1 MQQQEEPPYP
11 SHQSYDPPQNE
22 QPSSDLEN
30 LLNQPQIDLPK
41 SYKQTMK
48 KARDSFMRS
57 DRPDFI
63 PSESLELENLIR
75 GERKSTMK
83 WPTVL
88 DWLPE
93 LKANPRLIMNAVV
106 GGIIVATV
114 TVPQSM
120 AYCTMVDFPVKFGVF
135 SCTIA
140 LIIYSL
146 FASSKQL
153 SIGPLATTY
162 MMMGQAIDGYT
173 NGKVSGVREI
183 YGRNMAFM
191 IGMFLIIMGFLRLG
205 FIENVFSQPI
215 MMGYLVATGF
225 LIIVDQIPQICNIPM
240 DGQIW
245 TKFIDFFTNFMDINI
260 ASLVIGIICCLIF
273 YVTHYVKTRKYP
285 KSLFLSCMALY
296 VTIIGT
302 ALSWGL
308 DWKHKWGLKLA
319 DEVPNTFPPFDVSF
333 LDGSKLSTCWGD
345 ALKISLVSYTASL
358 LISKQLAKKYNYP
371 INATYEFFGLGLA
384 NLIGSFFTALPA
396 FGSLVRSPIIE
407 ITGARSQLA
416 GFVTG
421 VTVIIAAL
429 AINFAL
435 EQIPI
440 TVISAFVVFSCS
452 LVFGDLPELIF
463 MAKYFKKDFLFF
475 CLSFLC
481 CVFLGLANGL
491 IISIAVSMLYV
502 LYNSSK
508 SIWTFKTFM
517 TDEERLPSPEEDMRK
532 KQKERMNTQ
541 NYMDALNE
549 KEPSPWIS
557 NLRRL
562 SNTSWG
568 KNPNNQVLTAYD
580 ICLCHDLE
588 CPRKCHIMVI
598 SFYGFLN
605 YANVKS
611 LKENADFL
619 SLDVDAL
626 ESYSQKTEEISKKAE
641 VAENK
646 PDAKDFNIEKSN
658 LTVIHEV
665 EEADDRKSNEVHN
678 MQLDG
683 DDEIVP
689 EKNNKPVSIND
700 EPIEK
705 QLDAP
710 LLTPPEKKILT
721 EAQIKKLEMKRS
733 ATIRGI
739 IFDCSRLEEIDITA
753 LRTLKTFIDD
763 MKGKKPKIFV
773 RFAELW
779 SVKVKK
785 VLEVG
790 KYDKDILKY
799 AERDTMSV
807 LFRMCADILKF
818 ENEKE

>member
-1 MQQQEEPPYP
+1 MQQQEDPLP
-11 SHQSYDPPQNE
+11 SDDQLQNG
-22 QPSSDLEN
+22 PSADLEN
-30 LLNQPQIDLPK
+30 LLNQPQEDLPK

-57 DRPDFI
+57 DRPEFM

-88 DWLPE
+88 DWAPE

-140 LIIYSL
+140 LIVYSL

-173 NGKVSGVREI
+173 NGKVLAEREI

-191 IGMFLIIMGFLRLG
+191 IGFFLIMMGFLRLG

-240 DGQIW
+240 QGQIW
-245 TKFIDFFTNFMDINI
+245 SKFSDFFTNFMDINV

-273 YVTHYVKTRKYP
+273 YATHYIKTRKYP

-308 DWKHKWGLKLA
+308 DWKTKLGLKLA
-319 DEVPNTFPPFDVSF
+319 DEVPNTFPPFDISF

-371 INATYEFFGLGLA
+371 INATYEFYGLGLA
-384 NLIGSFFTALPA
+384 NLVGSFFTALPA

-421 VTVIIAAL
+421 FTVIIAAL
-429 AINFAL
+429 AVNFAL

-463 MAKYFKKDFLFF
+463 MAKYFMKDFLFF

-517 TDEERLPSPEEDMRK
+517 TDEERLPSSEEEMRK

-541 NYMDALNE
+541 NYMNALNE
-549 KEPSPWIS
+549 NEPSPWIS

-568 KNPNNQVLTAYD
+568 KNPNNQVLTAFD

-588 CPRKCHIMVI
+588 CHKKCHIMVI

-626 ESYSQKTEEISKKAE
+626 ENYSQKTEEKSKENGE
-641 VAENK
+641 VAEADFKENRSNL
-646 PDAKDFNIEKSN
+646 AVIQEEEEREKDWKSN
-658 LTVIHEV
+658 DDNNMELNGE
-665 EEADDRKSNEVHN
+665 DRKLS
-678 MQLDG
+678 
-683 DDEIVP
+683 
-689 EKNNKPVSIND
+689 EKNDKPFSIND

-705 QLDAP
+705 KLDANKEP
-710 LLTPPEKKILT
+710 LLTPAEKTKLT
-721 EAQIKKLEMKRS
+721 EAQIKRLEIKRS
-733 ATIRGI
+733 TTIRGI
-739 IFDCSRLEEIDITA
+739 IFDCSRLEEMDITA
-753 LRTLKTFIDD
+753 LRTLKVFIDD

-785 VLEVG
+785 VLEAG

>member
-1 MQQQEEPPYP
+1 MNP
-11 SHQSYDPPQNE
+11 STSPITLPNNTTPQ
-22 QPSSDLEN
+22 DIEN
-30 LLNQPQIDLPK
+30 LLNQPHQPHQDSNK
-41 SYKQTMK
+41 SYNQTMK

-57 DRPDFI
+57 DHPEFK

-75 GERKSTMK
+75 GERKTTMK

-88 DWLPE
+88 DWGSE
-93 LKANPRLIMNAVV
+93 LIKNPKLAINSIV

-120 AYCTMVDFPVKFGVF
+120 AYCTMVNFSVSFGVY

-162 MMMGQAIDGYT
+162 MMMGQAIDGYDR
-173 NGKVSGVREI
+173 GKELDIREV

-191 IGMFLIIMGFLRLG
+191 IGLFLIIMGCLRLG

-225 LIIVDQIPQICNIPM
+225 LIIVDQIPQICKIQM
-240 DGQIW
+240 EGQIW
-245 TKFIDFFTNFMDINI
+245 EKFSDFFNNFMDINVY
-260 ASLVIGIICCLIF
+260 SFVIGLVCCIIF
-273 YVTHYVKTRKYP
+273 YTTHYIKTRKYP

-302 ALSWGL
+302 ALSWSL
-308 DWKHKWGLKLA
+308 DWKKNLGLRLA
-319 DEVPNTFPPFDVSF
+319 DSVPDTFPPFDMSF
-333 LDGSKLSTCWGD
+333 LDGGKINTSWGD

-371 INATYEFFGLGLA
+371 INATYEFFALGLA
-384 NLIGSFFTALPA
+384 NLVGSCFTAMPA

-407 ITGARSQLA
+407 ITGAKSQLA

-421 VTVIIAAL
+421 FTVIIAAV
-429 AINFAL
+429 AIHFVL

-463 MAKYFKKDFLFF
+463 MAKYFIKDFLFF

-508 SIWTFKTFM
+508 SLWTFQTFM
-517 TDEERLPSPEEDMRK
+517 TDDERLPTPEEDMRK
-532 KQKERMNTQ
+532 RKERMNTK
-541 NYMDALNE
+541 NYMEALNE

-568 KNPNNQVLTAYD
+568 SNPNNQVMTAYD

-588 CPRKCHIMVI
+588 CHRKCHIMVI

-626 ESYSQKTEEISKKAE
+626 ESYSHKTTAEKPHQIDEISH
-641 VAENK
+641 ENMK
-646 PDAKDFNIEKSN
+646 LPIIK
-658 LTVIHEV
+658 
-665 EEADDRKSNEVHN
+665 EEDE
-678 MQLDG
+678 LD
-683 DDEIVP
+683 
-689 EKNNKPVSIND
+689 N
-700 EPIEK
+700 
-705 QLDAP
+705 
-710 LLTPPEKKILT
+710 EKKIEAKGVSMNADIEDHDKDIKYPTINQENDELEKKLNEPLLAPVEKPKLT
-721 EAQIKKLEMKRS
+721 EAQIKRLEAKRS
-733 ATIRGI
+733 STIRGI
-739 IFDCSRLEEIDITA
+739 IFDCSRLEEIDITS
-753 LRTLKTFIDD
+753 LRTLKTFMED
-763 MKGKKPKIFV
+763 MKNKKPKIFV
-773 RFAELW
+773 RFSDLW
-779 SVKVKK
+779 NKTVKMQF
-785 VLEVG
+785 EVG
-790 KYDKDILKY
+790 KYDKDILKH
-799 AERDTMSV
+799 AERDNMSV
-807 LFRMCADILKF
+807 LFRMSADILKY
-818 ENEKE
+818 ENEKA